1 METFIFTDLDSGTVT
16 NKGTFIFTFS
26 REIETIIKSD
36 RTKSL
41 KITVEEKKGIPKW
54 LLLTINRDQI

>member
-1 METFIFTDLDSGTVT
+1 METFIFTDLESGTDT
-16 NKGTFIFTFS
+16 NKGTIIFTFS

-36 RTKSL
+36 RTKFL

-54 LLLTINRDQI
+54 LLLAMNRGQI

>member
-16 NKGTFIFTFS
+16 NKGTIIFTFS
-26 REIETIIKSD
+26 REIETIINPD

-41 KITVEEKKGIPKW
+41 KITIEEKKGIPK
-54 LLLTINRDQI
+54 